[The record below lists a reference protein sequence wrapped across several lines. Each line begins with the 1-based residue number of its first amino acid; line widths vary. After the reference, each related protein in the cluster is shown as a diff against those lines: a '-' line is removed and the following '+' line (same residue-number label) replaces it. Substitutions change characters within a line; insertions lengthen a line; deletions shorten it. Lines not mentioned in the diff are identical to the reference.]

1 MSMDRMGL
9 RKLVLTALFAALVA
23 VATMVINIP
32 MVGTQGFV
40 NVGDT
45 MIFVAGIYMGPLV
58 GLLAGGIGS
67 ALADL
72 LLAYAHWA
80 PWSLVIKGIEGLL
93 VGVMAHGHFRSKRRI
108 GLPTLVAMLVAA
120 TWMVFGY
127 YVAGGIMRGFPVALT
142 SVPGNIVQGLGSIVL
157 ALPVIHGFRKLDLG
171 GDVLKDKF
179 Q

>member
-1 MSMDRMGL
+1 MDGVGL

-45 MIFVAGIYMGPLV
+45 MIFVAGIFMGPLV

-80 PWSLVIKGIEGLL
+80 PWSLVIKGMEGFL
-93 VGVMAHGHFRSKRRI
+93 VGALAHGHFRNKRRPGPITI
-108 GLPTLVAMLVAA
+108 GAMLVASI
-120 TWMVFGY
+120 WMVFGY
-127 YVAGGIMRGFPVALT
+127 YIAGGIMRGFPVALT

-157 ALPVIHGFRKLDLG
+157 AIPVVHAFRKLDLAG
-171 GDVLKDKF
+171 EVPKQKIR
-179 Q
+179 